1 MRIESFEE
9 FGKNADRTIHG
20 AVKIQYPV
28 YNLHLKMLT
37 KDVDPYF
44 PIDRAIVKYAT
55 MQPDINYVY
64 LSALIGLDESFVRWR
79 IHTLMETNFLALKDT
94 EYIVTENGERKYLAK
109 DPVQPDRTV
118 YGNLVVD
125 GITLGLLDIS
135 FYQNKAWLLDRKS
148 DLLPHM
154 ALLGTNDPALQKT
167 LKKLEKMSP
176 EEKADHC
183 LEAASHDYEVT
194 DFDAQS
200 LDDVFVVFSSD
211 NKTRLCRRDVLY
223 KSKVLNIQKLTEEA
237 QKFYFS
243 VYEGEFYNNQG
254 YHPRQGDPFFSF
266 SAEQI
271 AAYLQKR
278 YDASEILP
286 SDFKYTEK
294 TDKNFPYPLSI
305 KVTRNLLGR
314 VKKRKRLIIDAINGT
329 ISETLRV
336 GAMKNVEIGF
346 FNIHVE
352 DKVPEYT
359 SLFSKMAKWE
369 GQLNRAFVQQELA
382 SIPDW
387 RKNLVYLGC
396 YEELEE
402 IDIDQFINYYE
413 NE

>member
-1 MRIESFEE
+1 MRIESFDE
-9 FGKNADRTIHG
+9 FGKNAGRTIYG

-55 MQPDINYVY
+55 LQPDIIYVY

-79 IHTLMETNFLALKDT
+79 IHTLMETNFLALKGT
-94 EYIVTENGERKYLAK
+94 EYIVTDNGERKYLSV
-109 DPVQPDRTV
+109 DQERPDRTI

-135 FYQNKAWLLDRKS
+135 FYQNKAWLLDKKS
-148 DLLPHM
+148 DLMPHM
-154 ALLGTNDPALQKT
+154 ALLGNNDPAIQRTIKR
-167 LKKLEKMSP
+167 LENMSP

-194 DFDAQS
+194 DYDAQS
-200 LDDVFVVFSSD
+200 LDDVYVVFSSD
-211 NKTRLCRRDVLY
+211 NKTKACRRDILY
-223 KSKVLNIQKLTEEA
+223 KNKVLGIQKLSEEA
-237 QKFYFS
+237 EKFYFS
-243 VYEGEFYNNQG
+243 VYDGEFYNSQG
-254 YHPRQGDPFFSF
+254 YHPRQGDPYFSF

-271 AAYLQKR
+271 AEYLKKR
-278 YDASEILP
+278 YGADEILP
-286 SDFKYTEK
+286 TDFKYAEK

-305 KVTRNLLGR
+305 KVTRHLLGR
-314 VKKRKRLIIDAINGT
+314 VKKRKRLIIDAINGN
-329 ISETLRV
+329 ICETLRV

-359 SLFSKMAKWE
+359 MLYSKMAKWE
-369 GQLNRAFVQQELA
+369 GRLNRQFVEQEL
-382 SIPDW
+382 SSLPDW
-387 RKNLVYLGC
+387 RKDLVYLGC
-396 YEELEE
+396 FEELEE

-413 NE
+413 HE

>member
-1 MRIESFEE
+1 MRIESFED
-9 FGKNADRTIHG
+9 FGKSTDRTIHG

-55 MQPDINYVY
+55 FQPDINHVY

-79 IHTLMETNFLALKDT
+79 INTLTEARFLAIKGT
-94 EYIVTENGERKYLAK
+94 AYIVTENGERKYLAK
-109 DPVQPDRTV
+109 DPVQADRTV

-135 FYQNKAWLLDRKS
+135 FYQNKAWLLDKKS
-148 DLLPHM
+148 DLLPHI
-154 ALLGTNDPALQKT
+154 ALLGTNDIAIQKT
-167 LKKLEKMSP
+167 LKKLEQMSP
-176 EEKADHC
+176 EEKSEHC
-183 LEAASHDYEVT
+183 LEAASHGYEVT
-194 DFDAQS
+194 GYDAQS
-200 LDDVFVVFSSD
+200 LDDVYVVFSSD
-211 NKTRLCRRDVLY
+211 NETKQCRRDILY
-223 KSKVLNIQKLTEEA
+223 KNKVLGIQKLTEEA

-243 VYEGEFYNNQG
+243 VYDGEFYNNQG

-266 SAEQI
+266 SGEQI
-271 AAYLQKR
+271 AAYLKKR
-278 YDASEILP
+278 YAAEEILP
-286 SDFKYTEK
+286 TDFKYAEK
-294 TDKNFPYPLSI
+294 TDKNFPYPLTI

-314 VKKRKRLIIDAINGT
+314 VKRRKRLIIDAINGS
-329 ISETLRV
+329 IFETLRV

-346 FNIHVE
+346 FCIHVE

-359 SLFSKMAKWE
+359 ALYSKMAKWE
-369 GQLNRAFVQQELA
+369 GRLNQQFVEQEL
-382 SIPDW
+382 SSLPDW

-396 YEELEE
+396 FEELEE
-402 IDIDQFINYYE
+402 IDIDQFINSYG